1 MPGSR
6 SSGAAPA
13 AASPDAGAAAGP
25 AAVAPI
31 PARQTDPDPDA
42 ETVPPAPRRRVLL
55 SGGSSGIGLEA
66 VLQLLQAG
74 HQLSVLCRDA
84 ATADRLQ
91 RRLNG
96 RLSTPI
102 CDLADLAS
110 LERCCETLLQAGDP
124 IDALVLN
131 AGLQY
136 SGARQPRWSA
146 QGFELTLAVNHLAH
160 QALLQ
165 RLLPL
170 LLRSGAPR
178 LVVTASEV
186 HDPGTP
192 GGRVGP
198 PAGLGSLAGL
208 RRGRGAAM
216 LAGGP
221 FHAEKAYKDSKLC
234 NLLMALEVER
244 RLRAQG
250 TPVAVF
256 AWSPGLVIPR
266 GEGGFFRDSRR
277 QNPVGQALFAL
288 LARDL
293 LRLSETPQRAGALLA
308 GLVSDAA
315 APTSGL
321 QYWSNRVLG
330 PGRLQFG
337 LATPSAEARSCALA
351 QELWTLSAQQLGL
364 APDQGLVQNRPAQP
378 H

>member
-1 MPGSR
+1 VGSI
-6 SSGAAPA
+6 PA
-13 AASPDAGAAAGP
+13 SQAGP
-25 AAVAPI
+25 DPGAEAAL
-31 PARQTDPDPDA
+31 
-42 ETVPPAPRRRVLL
+42 PAPPRRVLL

-74 HQLSVLCRDA
+74 DRLSVLCRDA

-91 RRLNG
+91 RRCHG

-110 LERCCETLLQAGDP
+110 LERCCDTLLQAGDP

-146 QGFELTLAVNHLAH
+146 QGFELTVAVNHLAH

-186 HDPGTP
+186 HDPSTP

-208 RRGRGAAM
+208 RQGRGAAM
-216 LAGGP
+216 PAGGP
-221 FHAEKAYKDSKLC
+221 FNAEKAYKDSKLC

-244 RLRAQG
+244 RLRQQG
-250 TPVAVF
+250 TPIAVF

-266 GEGGFFRDSRR
+266 GEAGFFRDSRR
-277 QNPVGQALFAL
+277 HNPLAQALFAL

-293 LRLSETPQRAGALLA
+293 LRLSETPPRAGALLA
-308 GLVSDAA
+308 GLIRSA
-315 APTSGL
+315 APPPAGL
-321 QYWSNRVLG
+321 EYWSNRVLG

-337 LATPSAEARSCALA
+337 RALPSSEARSSALA
-351 QELWTLSAQQLGL
+351 EELWTLSAQQLGL
-364 APDQGLVQNRPAQP
+364 APDQGLVPEQGLVPNRPALP
-378 H
+378 R